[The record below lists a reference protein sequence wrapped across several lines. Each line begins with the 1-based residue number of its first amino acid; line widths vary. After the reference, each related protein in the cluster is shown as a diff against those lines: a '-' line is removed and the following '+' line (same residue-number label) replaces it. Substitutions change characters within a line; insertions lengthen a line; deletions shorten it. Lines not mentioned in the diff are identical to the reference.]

1 MLQRSSSIEAD
12 LARVGVHV
20 STTRKSLVRWK
31 TTDGRSGPK
40 PPSDSEIYDMVRA
53 FEQGCFSGSE
63 SSDYQQMMAEMT
75 VSGVVVGHFDHS
87 GRPCARGALR
97 WFSIDHRTGPAK
109 MSEREWESTD
119 LPGFAPARFRSSSPL
134 HDDAAAL
141 RERSAADARAEADL
155 EG

>member
-1 MLQRSSSIEAD
+1 
-12 LARVGVHV
+12 
-20 STTRKSLVRWK
+20 
-31 TTDGRSGPK
+31 
-40 PPSDSEIYDMVRA
+40 MVRA

-119 LPGFAPARFRSSSPL
+119 LPGFAPARFRSGSPL

-141 RERSAADARAEADL
+141 RDRSAADDRAEAGL
-155 EG
+155 E